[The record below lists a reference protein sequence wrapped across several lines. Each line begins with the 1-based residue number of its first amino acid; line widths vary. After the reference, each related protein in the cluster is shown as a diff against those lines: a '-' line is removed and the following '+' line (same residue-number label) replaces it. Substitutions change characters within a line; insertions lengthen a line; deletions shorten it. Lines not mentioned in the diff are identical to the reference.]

1 VEEAYKL
8 RGVTPI
14 DMSFELHNRWKRL
27 IN

>member
-8 RGVTPI
+8 RGVTPYA
-14 DMSFELHNRWKRL
+14 LGAATVARWKRL